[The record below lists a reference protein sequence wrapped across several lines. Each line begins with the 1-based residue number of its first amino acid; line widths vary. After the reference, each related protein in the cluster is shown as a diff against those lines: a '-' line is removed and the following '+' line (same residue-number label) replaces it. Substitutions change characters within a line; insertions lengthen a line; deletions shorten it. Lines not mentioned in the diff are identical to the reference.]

1 MANAIDTQ
9 VKSFEIL
16 TGEEVYDVTF
26 VENGFPYDPETAK
39 GKKKL
44 TYSRYRFNGIMFT
57 VDDDHAFI
65 ADFKAGNVKRIKL
78 ENATYEKKGT
88 DADGNEIRETVPSLR
103 FDTYL
108 NKAQWRAIKDGQIED
123 AEDDYKISKF
133 KKLAAAP
140 LQMSDELHAAFA
152 TQG

>member
-16 TGEEVYDVTF
+16 TGEQVFDVTF
-26 VENGFPYDPETAK
+26 IDGGLPYKDGTKKAEK
-39 GKKKL
+39 GL
-44 TYSRYRFNGIMFT
+44 TYSRYRFNGTVFT
-57 VDDDHAFI
+57 VDDDSAFI
-65 ADFKAGNVKRIKL
+65 ADFKSGNVKRIKL
-78 ENATYEKKGT
+78 ENASYDRAST
-88 DADGNEIRETVPSLR
+88 DADGKPITETVSSLR

>member
-1 MANAIDTQ
+1 MATIDTQ
-9 VKSFEIL
+9 VKTFEIL
-16 TGEEVYDVTF
+16 TGEQVFDVTF
-26 VENGFPYDPETAK
+26 IEGGLPYNPETEK

-44 TYSRYRFNGIMFT
+44 TYSRYRFNGTVFT

-65 ADFKAGNVKRIKL
+65 TDFKNGNVKRIKL
-78 ENATYEKKGT
+78 ENATYKKPIT
-88 DADGNEIRETVPSLR
+88 DADGKETTETTSSLR

-123 AEDDYKISKF
+123 AEDDYKISRF
-133 KKLAAAP
+133 KKLAEAP
-140 LQMSDELHAAFA
+140 LQMTDELHAAFS